1 MVSKS
6 QNAFV
11 YLMFLIAQ
19 SAAAFFLLST
29 VFPIFYNLV
38 TNLGKQQDI
47 GLSTEIAS
55 IGAALVLQCCYWMR
69 LRWVDV
75 KAPFHNILV
84 AHFLL
89 FAGRLSFLFGGA
101 FFSAIFFRH
110 LPELASFPPFQ
121 QALIKVLGVGAIL
134 FGLFCYS
141 LELERLGRAMEG
153 PPRGSPPT

>member
-1 MVSKS
+1 MRSKP

-11 YLMFLIAQ
+11 YPMFVIAQ
-19 SAAAFFLLST
+19 SAAAFFLLSV

-47 GLSTEIAS
+47 DLSTQIAA
-55 IGAALVLQCCYWMR
+55 IAAAIILQCCYWTR

-75 KAPFHNILV
+75 KVPFHNIV
-84 AHFLL
+84 IAHFL
-89 FAGRLSFLFGGA
+89 FFTARLTFLFGGA

-110 LPELASFPPFQ
+110 LPELDLLPPFG
-121 QALIKVLGVGAIL
+121 QALIKALGVAAIL

-141 LELERLGRAMEG
+141 LELERLGKEIEG
-153 PPRGSPPT
+153 PPHGGPPT